1 VSAPVVMRI
10 APAGDAALRVELED
24 RLDPDINTAV
34 IALAEGIRQQHGAAV
49 LDVVT
54 GYSTVTVY
62 FDPLGVAAS
71 WLEQEMRAIADA
83 VRPAPRESGRLIEV
97 PVCYG
102 GEFGPDLDDVAAF
115 GACSRDDV
123 VELHA
128 RGDYRVYMVGFV
140 PGFAYLGIVDARI
153 AAPRRAT
160 PRPAVPSGSV
170 AIAGGQTGIYPST
183 TPGGWNIIGR
193 TPLRPYDPARPEPF
207 LFRAGDRVRF
217 APVSPDRLAD
227 AV

>member
-1 VSAPVVMRI
+1 MTAAGVVRI
-10 APAGDAALRVELED
+10 VHAGDAALRVELED
-24 RLDPDINTAV
+24 RLDPDINAAV
-34 IALAEGIRQQHGAAV
+34 IALADGIRQRHSAAV
-49 LDVVT
+49 LDVVP

-62 FDPLGVAAS
+62 FDPLGVAAAS
-71 WLEQEMRAIADA
+71 LEQEVRAIADA
-83 VRPAPRESGRLIEV
+83 MRPSPREDGRQIEV

-115 GACSRDDV
+115 ASCSRDEV
-123 VELHA
+123 VDLHA
-128 RGDYRVYMVGFV
+128 RGAYRVYMVGFV

-170 AIAGGQTGIYPST
+170 AIAGGQTGVYPSI
-183 TPGGWNIIGR
+183 TPGGWNIIGW
-193 TPLRPYDPARPEPF
+193 TPLRPYDPARAEPF

-217 APVSPDRLAD
+217 VPVSAEHLAH

>member
-1 VSAPVVMRI
+1 MKAADIVRI
-10 APAGDAALRVELED
+10 APSGDAALRIEFEE
-24 RLDPDINTAV
+24 RLDPDINGAV
-34 IALAEGIRQQHGAAV
+34 IALAEGIRQRCGAAIRDAV
-49 LDVVT
+49 I

-62 FDPLGVAAS
+62 FDPLVVDAS
-71 WLEQEMRAIADA
+71 WLEQEVRALAA
-83 VRPAPRESGRLIEV
+83 SVRWGKDEGGRLIEV

-115 GACSRDDV
+115 AACSHDEV

-128 RGDYRVYMVGFV
+128 RGEYRVYMVGFV

-153 AAPRRAT
+153 AAPRRAA
-160 PRPAVPSGSV
+160 PRSAVPPGSV
-170 AIAGGQTGIYPST
+170 AIAGPQTGVYPSS

-193 TPLRPYDPARPEPF
+193 TPLRPYDPARSDPF

-217 APVSPDRLAD
+217 APVPAERLAHT
-227 AV
+227 V